1 MNCILVL
8 ITSSIV
14 AHPLEILKK
23 FLTMPVSR
31 FFASSQLINL
41 VPLSCKIS
49 HGTKLNIDSTN
60 QMKKQEEGP
69 LQVTQ
74 PYHLDKL
81 TMQETIETNLNNLL
95 RIAELPL
102 LHRLPPR
109 IPISNN
115 LRTTTPTNDS
125 ILKTLKLI
133 LNSFLLLHLTPNFHL
148 MVSLLPLLLILILI
162 RLHKISS
169 VKLSEASGV
178 EEVTGTL
185 LNNIQTGDLRINN
198 NTTRRTTVNT
208 TDLVSLSRLSL
219 PPLFCL

>member
-8 ITSSIV
+8 ITFSIV

-81 TMQETIETNLNNLL
+81 TMQETIGTNLNNLL

-115 LRTTTPTNDS
+115 LRTTSPTNDS

-148 MVSLLPLLLILILI
+148 MVSLLPLLLILIK
-162 RLHKISS
+162 RNKISN
-169 VKLSEASGV
+169 VNLSEASGV

-185 LNNIQTGDLRINN
+185 LNNIQTGDLRINSK
-198 NTTRRTTVNT
+198 TTR
-208 TDLVSLSRLSL
+208 
-219 PPLFCL
+219 